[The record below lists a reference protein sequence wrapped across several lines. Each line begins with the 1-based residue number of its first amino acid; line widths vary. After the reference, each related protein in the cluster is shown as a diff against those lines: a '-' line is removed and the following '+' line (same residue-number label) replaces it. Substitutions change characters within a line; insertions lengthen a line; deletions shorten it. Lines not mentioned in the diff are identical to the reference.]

1 MTSIPFSSIIEG
13 DRGRSQKNYGNLD
26 GLISSLRS
34 VGSIHPIT
42 LSKRLQNI
50 DPQKAVDLGDKWL
63 LTNNKLVFDL
73 VAGGRRHAAMKQM
86 EITELFH
93 SSVLDPSKLGF
104 VFADEVPEDVLRE
117 AELDENLH
125 RLDVG
130 WIDNCL
136 MICNVHE
143 LKKAKKLRWGAA
155 QTAAMLGQGYGATKV
170 SYAVGIGPLLR
181 AGDKELLECVS
192 FSAAISVM
200 VKRGEDAALAEL
212 QRRSIAKLGQGGS
225 IVKIELGPQVMGVT
239 SFMDTLNTSLGPKID
254 FTKGEVIT
262 IIGEPSVT
270 KSGAMAQ
277 AKSLLENV
285 PLVTPITSLPLS
297 QMYRLG
303 DCFTHMSTFPDSSFD
318 HIVTDIPYGI
328 DMDNLSVKGKADIVE
343 QHDVEANKE
352 QMPAFLEQAFRLVK
366 PRGFCVFFMDLDHW
380 NFLQLTAKLIGW
392 KVQDWPLVWIKT
404 HNCQNQGAAYNF
416 TKTYECAMVLRR
428 DSETVLR
435 KQRPNAH
442 WMGDGAAER
451 KLYNNPFAKPFL
463 LWKEL
468 IYDNIAFPSQSI
480 YDPFAGECS
489 GLRAAVN
496 CGLVPFGS
504 EISDI
509 HFNRGIDN
517 LKSVYA
523 LLHQSNIAFT

>member
-42 LSKRLQNI
+42 LSRTTP
-50 DPQKAVDLGDKWL
+50 DRDEFV
-63 LTNNKLVFDL
+63 L
-73 VAGGRRHAAMKQM
+73 VAGGRRYAAMKSM
-86 EITELFH
+86 GITELYH
-93 SSVLDPSKLGF
+93 SSVLDPQKLGF

-125 RLDVG
+125 RLDCTWV
-130 WIDNCL
+130 DNVL
-136 MICNVHE
+136 MICNVHR
-143 LKKAKKLRWGAA
+143 LKSARSLKWGAA
-155 QTAAMLGQGYGATKV
+155 QTSAMMGQGFGLTKV
-170 SYAVGIGPLLR
+170 SYAVAIGPLLR
-181 AGDKELLECVS
+181 KGDKELLACPS

-200 VKRGEDAALAEL
+200 VKRGEDAALAEM
-212 QRRSIAKLGQGGS
+212 QRRNAVKVGANP
-225 IVKIELGPQVMGVT
+225 IVKIELGSGAT
-239 SFMDTLNTSLGPKID
+239 GSFLDVLNTSLGPKID
-254 FTKGEVIT
+254 FNVQGATTGRIT
-262 IIGEPSVT
+262 SSEEPNLST
-270 KSGAMAQ
+270 IPKA
-277 AKSLLENV
+277 E
-285 PLVTPITSLPLS
+285 PIVAPVTSLPLS
-297 QMYRLG
+297 SMFRLG
-303 DCFTHMSTFPDSSFD
+303 DSLLGPSPIMMSFPDASFD
-318 HIVTDIPYGI
+318 HIVSDIPYGI
-328 DMDNLSVKGKADIVE
+328 DMDNLNVKGKADIVE
-343 QHDVEANKE
+343 QHEVEANKE
-352 QMPAFLEQAFRLVK
+352 LMPLFLEQAFRLVK

-380 NFLQLTAKLIGW
+380 NFLQHTAKLIGW

-442 WMGDGAAER
+442 WIGDGAAER

-468 IYDNIAFPSQSI
+468 VFDNIAFPGQSM

-489 GLRAAVN
+489 GLSAAVN
-496 CGLVPFGS
+496 CGLIPFGS
-504 EISDI
+504 EISEVQ
-509 HFNRGIDN
+509 FNRGTER

-523 LLHQSNIAFT
+523 LLHSSNIAFT